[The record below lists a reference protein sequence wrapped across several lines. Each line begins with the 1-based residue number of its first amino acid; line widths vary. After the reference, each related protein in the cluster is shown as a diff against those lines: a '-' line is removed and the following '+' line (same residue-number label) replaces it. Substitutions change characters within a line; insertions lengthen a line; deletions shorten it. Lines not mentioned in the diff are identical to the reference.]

1 MGELVVALVVGGD
14 AHDDAGA
21 VGGED
26 VVGDVEGYSLAVE
39 EIYGVSAEGDAGL
52 FSLGGESIDFCLAA
66 GLLDVSLDGA
76 ALLRGGQALNE
87 GVFRRK
93 NHEGDAV
100 DGIYAGGEGAKL
112 LLFQAA
118 VGDVEGDFDTFAAA
132 DPVALHGEDLLGPVD
147 EAAEV
152 QELVGVLGNA
162 EEPLLEGA
170 TGDESVAAFA
180 GTVDHL
186 LVGED
191 GVAGGAPY
199 YGGFAAVDKAVF
211 VELEEEPL
219 VPAVVFRAGR

>member
-1 MGELVVALVVGGD
+1 M
-14 AHDDAGA
+14 
-21 VGGED
+21 
-26 VVGDVEGYSLAVE
+26 
-39 EIYGVSAEGDAGL
+39 
-52 FSLGGESIDFCLAA
+52 
-66 GLLDVSLDGA
+66 
-76 ALLRGGQALNE
+76 
-87 GVFRRK
+87 FRRK

-152 QELVGVLGNA
+152 QELVGVLGDA

-199 YGGFAAVDKAVF
+199 YGSFAAVDKAVF
-211 VELEEEPL
+211 IELEEEPL
-219 VPAVVFRAGR
+219 VPAVIFGQTGDDFAFPIVDGAHGAELAAHVLDVAHGPGVGVDAVADGGVFGGEAEGVEAHGVEDVEALHSPEAGVGVGGGHDVPVADV